1 MTIRNLNHLFKP
13 SSIALI
19 GASRRP
25 QSVGAVLARNLF
37 SGGFDGPIM
46 PVNPHERSIEGV
58 LTYPDVAALPVV
70 PDLAVICAP
79 PATVPDLIRQLG
91 ERGTKAAVVITS
103 GFAEMGEAG
112 RALQQQVLDAAKPH
126 LLRVVGPNCL
136 GVMVPG
142 NGLNASFVHVAPLKG
157 DIALL
162 AQSSAV
168 VTSVVDWA
176 TPRGIG
182 FSHLVSLGGMADVD
196 FGDLLDFMAQD
207 AHTRAILLYVET
219 IAHARKFMSAARA
232 AARSKPVIVI
242 KAGRSDEAAR
252 AASSHTGALVGAD
265 AIYDAAF
272 RRAGMLRVGELSE
285 LFDAVETLATGVQ
298 IRGDRLAILT
308 NGGGMGVLATDSLI
322 EQGGR
327 LAQLSPETIAKL
339 DAVLPATWSHGNPID
354 ILGDAPGKRYAD
366 ALAVLIEEQGCDAV
380 LVMNCPT
387 AVADSGEA
395 ARAVIETLRGKRF
408 PVLANWLG
416 EGAAVEARRLFAA
429 NRIPS
434 YQTPDEAIRAFMH
447 LVRYRRN
454 QDQLMEVPST
464 VPDQFVYDGA
474 AARGPIDQALADGR
488 AWLSEYEAKKV
499 LRAYGIPVVETVIAA
514 TPEEAEEAARR
525 VAGPVGA
532 TGRRA
537 GTAGRVALKILS
549 HDITHKSDL
558 GGVAL
563 NLAPDEVRLEAEAM
577 LARIRTAAP
586 GARIDGFTVQQMAY
600 MPDAVELI
608 VGMTDDPLFGPVLLF
623 GQGGTDV
630 EVLEDQALALPPL
643 NMNLARDVMARTR
656 VHKLL
661 RGYRHRPPAD
671 LTAIA
676 LTLNKVSQL
685 VIDFPEIAELDINPL
700 YAGPGGVMALDAR
713 IRVVPAPEPGAARL
727 AIRAYP
733 KRLEQ
738 HVTIHDGRDF
748 LIRPIRPED
757 EPLIHDMI
765 ARTAIEDI
773 RLRFFAPMRRLSRA
787 MAARL
792 TQIDYDREMALVA
805 IAPDPNPPPA
815 EGSNLHPGDE
825 AIFGTVRITA
835 DPDNEK
841 AEYAVL
847 VRSDMKGKG
856 LGYLLMTR
864 ILDYARSRGIREV
877 YGEVLRENVTM
888 LQMCRDLG
896 FTQTDYPEDPGIV
909 EVHYTFG

>member
-1 MTIRNLNHLFKP
+1 MTIRNLHHLFKP

-25 QSVGAVLARNLF
+25 HTVGAVVARNLF
-37 SGGFDGPIM
+37 GGGFDGPIM
-46 PVNPHERSIEGV
+46 PVNPQERSIEGV
-58 LTYPDVAALPVV
+58 LTYPDVASLPVV
-70 PDLAVICAP
+70 PDLAVICTP
-79 PATVPDLIRQLG
+79 PSTVPELIRQLG
-91 ERGTKAAVVITS
+91 ERGTKAAVVITA
-103 GFAEMGEAG
+103 GFAELGEAG
-112 RALQQQVLDAAKPH
+112 KALQQQVLDAAKPH

-136 GVMVPG
+136 GVMAPG
-142 NGLNASFVHVAPLKG
+142 NGLNASFVHVPPLRG

-162 AQSSAV
+162 AQSGAV

-182 FSHLVSLGGMADVD
+182 FSHLVSLGGMADID

-207 AHTRAILLYVET
+207 GHTRAILLYVEA

-252 AASSHTGALVGAD
+252 AATSHTGSLAGAD

-298 IRGDRLAILT
+298 IKGDRLAILT

-327 LAQLSPETIAKL
+327 LAQLSPEAIAKL
-339 DAVLPATWSHGNPID
+339 DSLLPPTWSHGNPID
-354 ILGDAPGKRYAD
+354 VLGDANGKRYAD
-366 ALAVLIEEQGCDAV
+366 ALSVLLEEKDCDAV

-395 ARAVIETLRGKRF
+395 ARAVIDTLRGKRF

-454 QDQLMEVPST
+454 QDELMEVPST
-464 VPDQFVYDGA
+464 VPDQFVYDGV
-474 AARGPIDQALADGR
+474 AARVPIEQALAEGR
-488 AWLSEYEAKKV
+488 AWLSEYEAKQV
-499 LRAYGIPVVETVIAA
+499 LRAYGIPVVETVTAA
-514 TPEEAEEAARR
+514 SPEEAEGAARR
-525 VAGPVGA
+525 LAVP
-532 TGRRA
+532 GRNSRL
-537 GTAGRVALKILS
+537 ALKILS
-549 HDITHKSDL
+549 PDITHKSDL

-577 LARIRTAAP
+577 LARIRAAAP
-586 GARIDGFTVQQMAY
+586 GTRIEGFTVQQMAH
-600 MPDAVELI
+600 MPGAVELI
-608 VGMTDDPLFGPVLLF
+608 VGMADDPLFGPVLVF
-623 GQGGTDV
+623 GQGGTEV
-630 EVLEDQALALPPL
+630 EVVQDKALALPPL
-643 NMNLARDVMARTR
+643 NMNLARDMMARTR

-661 RGYRHRPPAD
+661 QGYRHRPPAD

-685 VIDFPEIAELDINPL
+685 VIDFPEIQELDINPL
-700 YAGPGGVMALDAR
+700 YAGADGVMALDAR
-713 IRVVPAPEPGAARL
+713 IRVAPPPEPGAVRL

-738 HVTIHDGRDF
+738 HVKIHDGREF

-805 IAPDPNPPPA
+805 IAPDPAPPPA
-815 EGSNLHPGDE
+815 EGSDLRAGDE

-864 ILDYARSRGIREV
+864 ILDYARTRGIREV
-877 YGEVLRENVTM
+877 FGEVLRENVTM

-896 FTQTDYPEDPGIV
+896 FKQTDYPDDPGIV

>member
-1 MTIRNLNHLFKP
+1 MTIRNLHHLFKP

-25 QSVGAVLARNLF
+25 HTVGAVVARNLF
-37 SGGFDGPIM
+37 GGSFDGPIM
-46 PVNPHERSIEGV
+46 PVNPQERSIEGV
-58 LTYPDVAALPVV
+58 LTYPDVASLPVV
-70 PDLAVICAP
+70 PDLAVICTP
-79 PATVPDLIRQLG
+79 PSTVPDLIRQLG
-91 ERGTKAAVVITS
+91 ERGTKAAVVITA
-103 GFAEMGEAG
+103 GFGELGEAG

-142 NGLNASFVHVAPLKG
+142 NGLNASFVHVPPLKG

-162 AQSSAV
+162 AQSGAV

-182 FSHLVSLGGMADVD
+182 FFPLVSLGGMADVD
-196 FGDLLDFMAQD
+196 FRDLLDFMAQD
-207 AHTRAILLYVET
+207 GHTRAILLYVEA

-232 AARSKPVIVI
+232 ASRSKPVIVI

-252 AASSHTGALVGAD
+252 AASSHTGSLAGLD
-265 AIYDAAF
+265 AIYDTAF

-298 IRGDRLAILT
+298 IKGDRLAILT

-327 LAQLSPETIAKL
+327 LAQLSPEGIAKL
-339 DAVLPATWSHGNPID
+339 DAVLPPTWSHGNPID
-354 ILGDAPGKRYAD
+354 IIGDANGKRYAD
-366 ALAVLIEEQGCDAV
+366 ALSILLEEKGCDAI

-387 AVADSGEA
+387 AVADSVEA
-395 ARAVIETLRGKRF
+395 ARAVIDALRGKRF

-416 EGAAVEARRLFAA
+416 EGAAAEARRLFAA

-454 QDQLMEVPST
+454 QDELMEVPST
-464 VPDQFVYDGA
+464 VPDQFVYDGV
-474 AARGPIDQALADGR
+474 AARVPIDEALAEGR
-488 AWLSEYEAKKV
+488 PWLSEYEAKQV
-499 LRAYGIPVVETVIAA
+499 LRAYGIPVVETVTAA
-514 TPEEAEEAARR
+514 TPEEAEIAARR
-525 VAGPVGA
+525 LAVHSPGRGPG
-532 TGRRA
+532 GRL
-537 GTAGRVALKILS
+537 ALKILS
-549 HDITHKSDL
+549 PDITHKSDL
-558 GGVAL
+558 GGVVL

-577 LARIRTAAP
+577 LARIRAAVP
-586 GARIDGFTVQQMAY
+586 GIRIEGFTVQQMAH

-623 GQGGTDV
+623 GQGGTEV
-630 EVLEDQALALPPL
+630 EVVQDKALALPPL
-643 NMNLARDVMARTR
+643 NMNLARDMMARTR

-661 RGYRHRPPAD
+661 QGYRHRPPAD

-685 VIDFPEIAELDINPL
+685 VIDFPEIQELDINPL
-700 YAGPGGVMALDAR
+700 YAGAGGVMALDAR
-713 IRVVPAPEPGAARL
+713 IRVAPPPAPGAVRM

-765 ARTAIEDI
+765 ARTA
-773 RLRFFAPMRRLSRA
+773 
-787 MAARL
+787 
-792 TQIDYDREMALVA
+792 
-805 IAPDPNPPPA
+805 
-815 EGSNLHPGDE
+815 
-825 AIFGTVRITA
+825 
-835 DPDNEK
+835 
-841 AEYAVL
+841 
-847 VRSDMKGKG
+847 
-856 LGYLLMTR
+856 
-864 ILDYARSRGIREV
+864 
-877 YGEVLRENVTM
+877 
-888 LQMCRDLG
+888 
-896 FTQTDYPEDPGIV
+896 
-909 EVHYTFG
+909 